1 MIVSLVVAVAEKNAI
16 GGNNSLL
23 WHLPNDLKFFKNIT
37 WGMPIIM
44 GRKTFISIA
53 GKPLPGRVNIVVTRE
68 PSLIEETHNLWVV
81 KSLEDAYKRAAET
94 DCKEVFVI
102 GGGEIYEQS
111 ISTADKI
118 YLTRVHASFPEATV
132 FFSKIDQDQFRLT
145 HSREME
151 QDEKHAFGYAFETW
165 ERKIKCI

>member
-1 MIVSLVVAVAEKNAI
+1 MIVSLVVAVAEGNAI

-53 GKPLPGRVNIVVTRE
+53 GKPLPGRINIVVTRQ

-81 KSLEDAYKRAAET
+81 KSIEDAYKRAVET

-102 GGGEIYEQS
+102 GGGEIYKQS

-132 FFSKIDQDQFRLT
+132 FFSKIDQDQFRLM
-145 HSREME
+145 SSAEMQ
-151 QDEKHAFGYAFETW
+151 QDEKHAYRYAFETW
-165 ERKIKCI
+165 EKIPK

>member
-1 MIVSLVVAVAEKNAI
+1 MIVSLVVAVAEENAI

-23 WHLPNDLKFFKNIT
+23 WHLPNDLRFFKNIT

-53 GKPLPGRVNIVVTRE
+53 GKPLPGRINIVVTRQ
-68 PSLIEETHNLWVV
+68 PSLIEETQNLWVV

-111 ISTADKI
+111 IPTADKI
-118 YLTRVHASFPEATV
+118 YLTRVHGSFPEATV

-145 HSREME
+145 SSAEML
-151 QDEKHAFGYAFETW
+151 QDEKHAYSYAFETW
-165 ERKIKCI
+165 ERVSK

>member
-1 MIVSLVVAVAEKNAI
+1 MIVSLVVAVAEGNAI

-53 GKPLPGRVNIVVTRE
+53 GKPLPGRINIVVTRQ
-68 PSLIEETHNLWVV
+68 PFLIEETHNLWVV

-102 GGGEIYEQS
+102 GGGEIYDQS

-132 FFSKIDQDQFRLT
+132 FFSKIDQDQFRLM
-145 HSREME
+145 SSAEMQE
-151 QDEKHAFGYAFETW
+151 DEKHAYRYAFETW
-165 ERKIKCI
+165 ERVSK

>member
-53 GKPLPGRVNIVVTRE
+53 GKPLPGRINIVVTRQ
-68 PSLIEETHNLWVV
+68 PSMIEETNNLWVV
-81 KSLEDAYKRAAET
+81 KSLEEAYKRAVET

-118 YLTRVHASFPEATV
+118 YLTRVHSSFPEATV

-145 HSREME
+145 SSAEMQ
-151 QDEKHAFGYAFETW
+151 QDEKHAYRYAFETW
-165 ERKIKCI
+165 ERVPK